1 MRLVVQKYGGT
12 SVGTPERIRN
22 VARRLVETQRAGS
35 QVVAVISAMAG
46 ATDQLIELA
55 HQISPHPTERELD
68 ILLATGEHAATALTA
83 MAVNALGGR
92 AISLTGAQ
100 SGVLTDRNH
109 TKARIANISP
119 KQIHELLSD
128 DYIVIVAGFQGQTPE
143 GETTTLGRGGS
154 DLTAIALA
162 GALNADVC
170 QIFTDVDGVFTCDP
184 RVVSDAKK
192 LDEVAYDELLEMA
205 SAGSKVMQSRA
216 VEFAKKFGI
225 EFEVRS
231 SLRASTGTIAKE
243 ETPSMEDVVIRG
255 ISLDRHQAKL
265 TVAGVRDEPGNAGRI
280 FSNIAAA
287 HIIVDMIVQNASIG
301 GTTDVSFTIHEDEL
315 ENARTVLMPVVSEVG
330 ARRLNTASGMA
341 KLSVVGI
348 GMRSHSGVAA
358 RMFECLGRGGINIQ
372 LVSTSEIK
380 IAVIIDETDVDRAA
394 RLLHGEFG
402 LARLMP
408 AAAATQPLSSSLTS
422 RRIRGTDPSRPSKE
436 LSGPKQRGRRKGT
449 PKA

>member
-1 MRLVVQKYGGT
+1 MRLIVQKYGGT

-22 VARRLVETQRAGS
+22 VARRLVETQREGC

-46 ATDQLIELA
+46 VTDELVKLA
-55 HQISPHPTERELD
+55 HQVSPNPTQRELD
-68 ILLATGEHAATALTA
+68 ILLATGEHGATALAA

-92 AISLTGAQ
+92 AISLSGAQ
-100 SGVLTDRNH
+100 AGILTDRNH

-184 RVVSDAKK
+184 RLVTDAKK
-192 LDEVAYDELLEMA
+192 LDEVAYDELLEMS

-231 SLRASTGTIAKE
+231 SFKTSTGTVARE
-243 ETPSMEDVVIRG
+243 ASPSMEDVVIRG

-265 TVAGVRDEPGNAGRI
+265 TVAGVRDEPGIAGRI

-301 GTTDVSFTIHEDEL
+301 GTTDISFTIHEDEL
-315 ENARTVLMPVVSEVG
+315 ENARKILMPVVSEVG
-330 ARRLNTASGMA
+330 ATRLNTASGVA

-358 RMFECLGRGGINIQ
+358 RMFECLGRGAINIQ

-380 IAVIIDETDVDRAA
+380 IAVIIDEKDAERAA
-394 RLLHGEFG
+394 QLIHAEFG

-408 AAAATQPLSSSLTS
+408 AGAATTAPL
-422 RRIRGTDPSRPSKE
+422 G
-436 LSGPKQRGRRKGT
+436 
-449 PKA
+449 

>member
-1 MRLVVQKYGGT
+1 MRLIVQKYGGT
-12 SVGTPERIRN
+12 SVGTAERIRN
-22 VARRLVETQRAGS
+22 VARRLIEVQREGS
-35 QVVAVISAMAG
+35 RVVAVISAMAG
-46 ATDQLIELA
+46 VTDDLIKLA
-55 HQISPHPTERELD
+55 YETSEQPAERELD
-68 ILLATGEHAATALTA
+68 ILLATGEHAATALVA

-100 SGVLTDRNH
+100 AGILTDRNY

-119 KQIHELLSD
+119 KQIHELLSE

-184 RVVSDAKK
+184 RVVTDAKK

-205 SAGSKVMQSRA
+205 SAGSKIMQSRA

-231 SLRASTGTIAKE
+231 SFKPSTGTVARE
-243 ETPSMEDVVIRG
+243 ATRSMEDVVIRG

-265 TVAGVRDEPGNAGRI
+265 TIAGVRDEPGCAGRI
-280 FSNIAAA
+280 FSNISAA

-301 GTTDVSFTIHEDEL
+301 GTTDISFTIHEDEL
-315 ENARTVLMPVVSEVG
+315 ENARKILMPVVSEVG
-330 ARRLNTASGMA
+330 AKRLNTASGVA

-380 IAVIIDETDVDRAA
+380 IAVIIDEKDAERAA
-394 RLLHGEFG
+394 QLIHAEFG
-402 LARLMP
+402 LTRLMP
-408 AAAATQPLSSSLTS
+408 AAGATATLV
-422 RRIRGTDPSRPSKE
+422 
-436 LSGPKQRGRRKGT
+436 
-449 PKA
+449 

>member
-1 MRLVVQKYGGT
+1 MPLVVQKYGGT
-12 SVGTPERIRN
+12 SVGTAKRIQT
-22 VARRLVETQRAGS
+22 VAQRLVETQREGC

-46 ATDQLIELA
+46 ATDNLLKLA
-55 HQISPHPTERELD
+55 REISANPTERELD
-68 ILLATGEHAATALTA
+68 ILLSTGEHAATALIA
-83 MAVNALGGR
+83 IAVNALGGR

-100 SGVLTDRNH
+100 AGILTDRNH
-109 TKARIANISP
+109 ARARIANISP

-128 DYIVIVAGFQGQTPE
+128 DYVVIVAGFQGQTPE

-162 GALNADVC
+162 GALNADAC

-184 RVVSDAKK
+184 RIVKEAKK
-192 LDEVAYDELLEMA
+192 LNEIAYDELLEMA
-205 SAGSKVMQSRA
+205 GSGAKVMQSRA
-216 VEFAKKFGI
+216 VEFAKKFGV

-231 SLRASTGTIAKE
+231 SFSKRRGTVAKE
-243 ETPSMEDVVIRG
+243 ESASMEDVLVRG

-265 TVAGVRDEPGNAGRI
+265 TIAGVPDKPGIAGRI

-287 HIIVDMIVQNASIG
+287 HIVVDMIVQNASIS

-315 ENARTVLMPVVSEVG
+315 ENARKILMPVVGEFG
-330 ARRLNTASGMA
+330 AKRLNTSSGAA

-358 RMFECLGRGGINIQ
+358 RMFECLGGAEINIQ

-380 IAVIIDETDVDRAA
+380 IAVIIDEKDAERAA
-394 RLLHGEFG
+394 RLIHNEFG

-408 AAAATQPLSSSLTS
+408 AAAAAQPLT
-422 RRIRGTDPSRPSKE
+422 
-436 LSGPKQRGRRKGT
+436 
-449 PKA
+449 

>member
-12 SVGTPERIRN
+12 SVGTPERIRK
-22 VARRLVETQRAGS
+22 VARRLIETQRDGCE
-35 QVVAVISAMAG
+35 VVAVISAMAG
-46 ATDQLIELA
+46 VTNNLLKLA
-55 HQISPHPTERELD
+55 QEISPEPTKCELD
-68 ILLATGEHAATALTA
+68 NLLSTGERAASALTA

-100 SGVLTDRNH
+100 AGILTDRNH
-109 TKARIANISP
+109 TKAHIANISP
-119 KQIHELLSD
+119 RQIHELLAD

-162 GALNADVC
+162 GALNADAC

-184 RVVSDAKK
+184 RIVKEAEK
-192 LDEVAYDELLEMA
+192 LDEMAYDELLEMA
-205 SAGSKVMQSRA
+205 GSGAKVMQSRA
-216 VEFAKKFGI
+216 VEFAKKFGV

-231 SLRASTGTIAKE
+231 SFKKSRGTIAKE

-265 TVAGVRDEPGNAGRI
+265 SIAGVRDEPGIAGQI

-287 HIIVDMIVQNASIG
+287 HIIVDMIVQNASIA
-301 GTTDVSFTIHEDEL
+301 GTTDLSFTIHEDEL
-315 ENARTVLMPVVSEVG
+315 ENARKILMPVVGEIG
-330 ARRLNTASGMA
+330 AKRLNTMSGVA

-358 RMFECLGRGGINIQ
+358 RMFECLGRNRINIQ
-372 LVSTSEIK
+372 MVSTSEIK
-380 IAVIIDETDVDRAA
+380 IAVILEEKDAERAA
-394 RLLHGEFG
+394 QLIHAEFG
-402 LARLMP
+402 LGRLLP
-408 AAAATQPLSSSLTS
+408 AASATQPL
-422 RRIRGTDPSRPSKE
+422 
-436 LSGPKQRGRRKGT
+436 
-449 PKA
+449 A